1 MLTQRLTITA
11 CWLFILV
18 TGLQAQSF
26 TIVNPEAVGLSSE
39 QLNQAT
45 TQLHRHIES
54 GDIAG
59 VVAAVVRHGQL
70 AYFEALGTIDTTRA
84 IDMPDDAL
92 FRLYSM
98 TRPITSLAAMM
109 LWEEGKFELTD
120 PISKFLPEFVD
131 QRVLQNTDTPDL
143 QATVPRR
150 GNITV
155 EHLLTHTSG
164 LGGRNSEMYRT
175 EKVRLRS
182 IPIEDMVLNAAR
194 VPLYE
199 QPGTRWRYGISTTIL
214 GRLIEVWSGLSLD

>member
-1 MLTQRLTITA
+1 MAILRRSGDESIVCCDMRDQKCIATVEGSRSVTHRSDQQCVFEYHHEMLTQRLTITA
-11 CWLFILV
+11 CWIFILA
-18 TGLQAQSF
+18 TSPQAQSF
-26 TIVNPEAVGLSSE
+26 TTVNPEAVGLSSE

-54 GDIAG
+54 GDISG

-70 AYFEALGTIDTTRA
+70 AYFQALGTIDTTLA
-84 IDMPDDAL
+84 NDMPDDAL

-131 QRVLQNTDTPDL
+131 QRVLQNADTPDL
-143 QATVPRR
+143 QTTVPRR

-155 EHLLTHTSG
+155 EHLLTHTS
-164 LGGRNSEMYRT
+164 
-175 EKVRLRS
+175 
-182 IPIEDMVLNAAR
+182 
-194 VPLYE
+194 
-199 QPGTRWRYGISTTIL
+199 IL
-214 GRLIEVWSGLSLD
+214 PNRDIFL